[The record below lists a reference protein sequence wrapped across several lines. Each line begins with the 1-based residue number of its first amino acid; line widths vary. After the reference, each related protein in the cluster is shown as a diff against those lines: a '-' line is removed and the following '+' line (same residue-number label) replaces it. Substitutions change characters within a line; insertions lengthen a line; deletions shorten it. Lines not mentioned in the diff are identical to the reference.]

1 MMEAARDWLDRAV
14 QSSLDVP
21 HPAEIDAQK
30 AIPDTNGTGNNISD
44 ASNIVPFRI
53 LIKSL
58 ELLPSSVSS
67 VRCPMSTRS
76 FHSSLLVARCSLR
89 SEVYGNIVR
98 QFIQEILRAN
108 MVQRLASR
116 QTRNRQLLS
125 SESQ

>member
-30 AIPDTNGTGNNISD
+30 AIPDTNGTGNNTSD

-67 VRCPMSTRS
+67 VRCPISIHL
-76 FHSSLLVARCSLR
+76 FHSSVLVPCCSVR
-89 SEVYGNIVR
+89 GEIYGNIVR
-98 QFIQEILRAN
+98 QSIQEILRTD

-116 QTRNRQLLS
+116 QTRNG
-125 SESQ
+125 